1 MGRKGQKLV
10 ADILGPEDTKTQLR
24 KNTDMP
30 TESVTSVSV
39 SQDWK
44 IQTENRCKMSGKGHK
59 LFNATA

>member
-1 MGRKGQKLV
+1 MKVEEGRRKRMGRKGQKLV

-44 IQTENRCKMSGKGHK
+44 I
-59 LFNATA
+59 

>member
-1 MGRKGQKLV
+1 MRKMKVEEGRRKRMGRKGQKLV

-44 IQTENRCKMSGKGHK
+44 I
-59 LFNATA
+59 